1 MKRRDFIKV
10 VAGSAAAWPLVAH
23 AQQGERTR
31 RVTVLVGLDEQDF
44 EAQKRVKAFRA
55 GMRDLGWIE
64 GRNIQIEYRFAGGN
78 LEFINK
84 YVAEVIGLTPD
95 VIVANS
101 TPVIAALQ
109 ASKTT
114 TPIVFAMVNDPVGQG
129 FPSKPCTPRG
139 QH

>member
-1 MKRRDFIKV
+1 
-10 VAGSAAAWPLVAH
+10 
-23 AQQGERTR
+23 
-31 RVTVLVGLDEQDF
+31 
-44 EAQKRVKAFRA
+44 
-55 GMRDLGWIE
+55 
-64 GRNIQIEYRFAGGN
+64 RNIQIEYRFAGGN
-78 LEFINK
+78 LESINK

-129 FPSKPCTPRG
+129 FLPSLAHPGGNDGARLQIESDPCGTHTKHCPGNNQQGPRSTG
-139 QH
+139 SRLSYGARRAMSAIGT